1 MLYKRL
7 GKLEVFISVIAMGGH
22 EYLPSGLSRGF
33 NENLELAIQPGYIFN
48 GFGQDARK
56 QVLHTAFDH
65 GINFFDVTMDSE
77 KEALGRNLKDI
88 RPPYEIYVQTRPE
101 SLGFNYDKNNVFSK
115 FDRYEPLKAE
125 VQRILKLIQRER
137 IDFLNI
143 PFMKVALDNDPNY
156 MDKIRRNI
164 QALKQ
169 EGLIQFAVADT
180 FSGES
185 TYLKQ
190 IEADCFDAIFINFN
204 FGDYRGEEK
213 VLPRAHGKGMGVFA
227 RETFM
232 KGKLFRM
239 AEDIQFND
247 SNRLAHAALRWT
259 LAHDDV
265 TTVVY
270 GTHTQSEL
278 LNALQ
283 VLKNPQFT
291 EDDRSLLAQ
300 IEKSDAFKVFEAEKT
315 KEFIG

>member
-1 MLYKRL
+1 LRK
-7 GKLEVFISVIAMGGH
+7 VHISV
-22 EYLPSGLSRGF
+22 
-33 NENLELAIQPGYIFN
+33 
-48 GFGQDARK
+48 
-56 QVLHTAFDH
+56 
-65 GINFFDVTMDSE
+65 
-77 KEALGRNLKDI
+77 
-88 RPPYEIYVQTRPE
+88 
-101 SLGFNYDKNNVFSK
+101 
-115 FDRYEPLKAE
+115 
-125 VQRILKLIQRER
+125 
-137 IDFLNI
+137 
-143 PFMKVALDNDPNY
+143 
-156 MDKIRRNI
+156 
-164 QALKQ
+164 
-169 EGLIQFAVADT
+169 
-180 FSGES
+180 
-185 TYLKQ
+185 
-190 IEADCFDAIFINFN
+190 INFN